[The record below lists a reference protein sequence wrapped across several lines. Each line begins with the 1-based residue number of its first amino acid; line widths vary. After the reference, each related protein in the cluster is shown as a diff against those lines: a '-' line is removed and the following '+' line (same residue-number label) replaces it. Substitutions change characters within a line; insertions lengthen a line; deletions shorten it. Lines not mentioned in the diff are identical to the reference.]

1 MKFESRR
8 FLVIAFIASCL
19 AAGGG
24 LQNAHAQTAFPSS
37 PVTMVVPYPPGGGTD
52 FFARTVAVKMGEKLG
67 QSVIVEN
74 KPGAATAIGALDVAR
89 AKPDGLRILLGD
101 TATFAANSSIYK
113 KLPYD
118 TLRDFTPISLT
129 GRFTL
134 VLVTNPQVLPYNSVA
149 ELVAAARKAPG
160 TINYATSGAGNPFHL
175 ATAMFERSAGI
186 SLTHVPYKGAGP
198 AVQDLLGGQ
207 IGMMFLDY
215 ATARAQLASGKLKAL
230 AVASPTPHPSL
241 PGVPTIAASYPGFEA
256 WAWQGLVAPTGT
268 PRPAMT
274 RLREAYFAAINDPL
288 VRQKIVDAGIEP
300 LQSSGEQMDTYVRS
314 EIAKWSKL
322 VTEANIHLD

>member
-1 MKFESRR
+1 MQTSRR
-8 FLVIAFIASCL
+8 HFLAMSTCL
-19 AAGGG
+19 AATGA
-24 LQNAHAQTAFPSS
+24 LPNVHAQTTFPNS
-37 PVTMVVPYPPGGGTD
+37 PVVMVVPYPPGGGTD

-67 QSVIVEN
+67 QPVIVEN

-134 VLVTNPQVLPYNSVA
+134 VLVVNPKTVPYTSVA

-160 TINYATSGAGNPFHL
+160 TLTYATSGAGNPFHL
-175 ATAMFERSAGI
+175 ASAMFEHAAGI
-186 SLTHVPYKGAGP
+186 SLLHVPYKGAGP

-207 IGMMFLDY
+207 ISMMFLDY
-215 ATARAQLASGKLKAL
+215 ATAREQLAGGKLKAL
-230 AVASPTPHPSL
+230 AVASPTPHASL
-241 PGVPTIAASYPGFEA
+241 PGVPTIAATYPGFEA
-256 WAWQGLVAPTGT
+256 WAWQGLVAPAGT
-268 PRPAMT
+268 PQAAMGK
-274 RLREAYFAAINDPL
+274 LRDAYFAAINDPSI
-288 VRQKIVDAGIEP
+288 RQKIVDAGVEP
-300 LQSSGEQMDTYVRS
+300 LQSSGKEMDTYVRA
-314 EIAKWSKL
+314 EISKWGK
-322 VTEANIHLD
+322 VVKDANIHLD